1 MAKFKLAKKTALI
14 DFAEDSPWHGVEAKV
29 SLSVPFKTLFWF
41 QKNAT
46 AADTASTAEALYH
59 FGEQFL
65 IEWNVEDEDG
75 NPCAATGDGILDL
88 DDTGLVTSLMSAWV
102 EAVVQPSENLGSG
115 SKGTATSEKQSMDK
129 LASISE
135 SLGS

>member
-1 MAKFKLAKKTALI
+1 MGKFKLTKKTVVI
-14 DFAEDSPWHGVEAKV
+14 DFAEGSPWYGVEAKV

-41 QKNAT
+41 QKNASSSDSES
-46 AADTASTAEALYH
+46 AGEAIYH

-75 NPCAATGDGILDL
+75 NPCPTTGEGVLNL

-102 EAVVQPSENLGSG
+102 EAVVQPSENLGNG
-115 SKGTATSEKQSMDK
+115 SKGTATSEKQSMEQ
-129 LASISE
+129 LANLSE